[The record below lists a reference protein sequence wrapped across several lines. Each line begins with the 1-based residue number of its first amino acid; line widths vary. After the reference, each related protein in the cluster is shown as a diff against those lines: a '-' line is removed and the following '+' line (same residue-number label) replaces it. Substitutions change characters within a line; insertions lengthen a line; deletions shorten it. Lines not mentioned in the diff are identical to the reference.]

1 MNVFVECFDRR
12 GGGGKWD
19 RISAWNLAV
28 SVFPVFLSPIVWNM
42 SENLHYEKV
51 YFEELH
57 NDQEYY

>member
-1 MNVFVECFDRR
+1 M
-12 GGGGKWD
+12 GGKWD